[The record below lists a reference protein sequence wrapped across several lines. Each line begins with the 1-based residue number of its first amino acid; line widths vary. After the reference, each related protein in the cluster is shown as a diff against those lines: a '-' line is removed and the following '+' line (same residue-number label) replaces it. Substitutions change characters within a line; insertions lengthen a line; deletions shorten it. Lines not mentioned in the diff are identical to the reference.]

1 MDPDH
6 AWQRQNDEQQ
16 NNVLYQY
23 VNLQRQGRLIDVYN
37 GQGLEALDAL
47 IVDEL
52 AAFLYDD
59 GMGQLVSNVQYKAEH
74 CL

>member
-16 NNVLYQY
+16 DNVLYEY

-37 GQGLEALDAL
+37 SRGLDAL
-47 IVDEL
+47 NALVVDEL
-52 AAFLYDD
+52 GAFLYND
-59 GMGQLVSNVQYKAEH
+59 GNGELVGEVP
-74 CL
+74 